1 MQALVKMPHIEITA
15 RGTIPKSILDALKKE
30 FGDALELRSDDEA
43 VDIRKTRLWE
53 KMEADAGPGDAIKV
67 YRYNLNLT
75 QAALAEELGILPT
88 HVSEMERGKRG
99 ISKAMAKRLSKVL
112 KAPVE
117 RFV

>member
-1 MQALVKMPHIEITA
+1 MHSNCGVMTKPKISER
-15 RGTIPKSILDALKKE
+15 RGC
-30 FGDALELRSDDEA
+30 G
-43 VDIRKTRLWE
+43 
-53 KMEADAGPGDAIKV
+53 EADAGPGDAIKV